1 MRNPSPLE
9 REYSLRKIGMSWWR
23 QLNNTMKTNYK
34 QTYSYASAFLPLLR
48 YVTTRNL
55 AVAMFIAVALL
66 GTTRGSETEKTP
78 LAKGRATAEQ
88 LSQGSLMV
96 YSVMDRFD
104 DDDVVYYEYS
114 PYAIYTTN
122 GKLFRHV
129 ENRVSSSDQIPQAVT
144 LPAGSYVIEARS
156 ATDVYVR
163 VPVVIKAGRQTILDL
178 GSRGKEPSSG
188 IVRN

>member
-1 MRNPSPLE
+1 
-9 REYSLRKIGMSWWR
+9 
-23 QLNNTMKTNYK
+23 MKTNHK
-34 QTYSYASAFLPLLR
+34 QTYSYASRVTPLLR

-55 AVAMFIAVALL
+55 AVAMFVAVALV
-66 GTTRGSETEKTP
+66 GTMRGNEAEKMAM
-78 LAKGRATAEQ
+78 AKVSAKAAEV
-88 LSQGSLMV
+88 SQGSLMV

-114 PYAIYTTN
+114 SYAIYTIN

-129 ENRVSSSDQIPQAVT
+129 ENRVSSSDQIPEAVT
-144 LPAGSYVIEARS
+144 FPAGFYVVEART

-178 GSRGKEPSSG
+178 GSRGRKPFGG

>member
-1 MRNPSPLE
+1 
-9 REYSLRKIGMSWWR
+9 
-23 QLNNTMKTNYK
+23 MKTNHK
-34 QTYSYASAFLPLLR
+34 QTYTCASRFRPFLK

-55 AVAMFIAVALL
+55 AVAMFVAVALV
-66 GTTRGSETEKTP
+66 GTTRGNETEKMAM
-78 LAKGRATAEQ
+78 AKGSAKAAE

-96 YSVMDRFD
+96 YSIMDRFD
-104 DDDVVYYEYS
+104 DDDVIYYEYS
-114 PYAIYTTN
+114 SYAIYTIN

-129 ENRVSSSDQIPQAVT
+129 ENRVSSSDLIPEAVT

-156 ATDVYVR
+156 AMDVHIR

-178 GSRGKEPSSG
+178 DSRGRKPFGG

>member
-1 MRNPSPLE
+1 
-9 REYSLRKIGMSWWR
+9 
-23 QLNNTMKTNYK
+23 MKTNYK

-66 GTTRGSETEKTP
+66 GTTRGSETEKTT
-78 LAKGRATAEQ
+78 LAKGKATAGE

-114 PYAIYTTN
+114 SYAIYTTN

-129 ENRVSSSDQIPQAVT
+129 ENRVSSSDQIPEAVT

-163 VPVVIKAGRQTILDL
+163 VPVVIKSGRQTILDL

>member
-1 MRNPSPLE
+1 
-9 REYSLRKIGMSWWR
+9 
-23 QLNNTMKTNYK
+23 MKTSHK
-34 QTYSYASAFLPLLR
+34 QTYSYATGFTPLLR
-48 YVTTRNL
+48 HMTTRNL
-55 AVAMFIAVALL
+55 AIAMFVAVALL
-66 GTTRGSETEKTP
+66 GTTRGNETEKMAM
-78 LAKGRATAEQ
+78 AKNSAKAAA
-88 LSQGSLMV
+88 LSRGSLMV

-114 PYAIYTTN
+114 SYAIYTIN

-129 ENRVSSSDQIPQAVT
+129 ENRVSSSVQIPEAVT

>member
-1 MRNPSPLE
+1 MTDENNLKQNNENKSQTHLQLRIHIHAVSQTCDHKKSGGRDVCCCGASWYDARQRN
-9 REYSLRKIGMSWWR
+9 RKNG
-23 QLNNTMKTNYK
+23 N
-34 QTYSYASAFLPLLR
+34 
-48 YVTTRNL
+48 
-55 AVAMFIAVALL
+55 
-66 GTTRGSETEKTP
+66 
-78 LAKGRATAEQ
+78 AKGSAKAAE

-114 PYAIYTTN
+114 SYAIYAIN

-129 ENRVSSSDQIPQAVT
+129 ENRVSSSDQIPEAVT

-156 ATDVYVR
+156 ATDVYAR
-163 VPVVIKAGRQTILDL
+163 VPVVIKPGRQTILDL
-178 GSRGKEPSSG
+178 RLRGKQPFSG